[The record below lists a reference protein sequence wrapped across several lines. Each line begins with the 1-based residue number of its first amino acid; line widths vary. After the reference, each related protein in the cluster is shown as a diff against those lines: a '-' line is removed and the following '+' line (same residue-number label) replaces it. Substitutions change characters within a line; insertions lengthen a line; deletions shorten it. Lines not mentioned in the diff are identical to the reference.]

1 MREFELT
8 PEELQELRAAHREAR
23 RKKAKDAYKLNAVI
37 LLGTGWL
44 IDEVAEALLL
54 DRDTV
59 SDYVS
64 RYRQGGIKSLLAW
77 LYVSKKPQLSD
88 DQLRELEV
96 ELDRKIYLNTQQ
108 ICDYVSTTF
117 GVSYSLSG
125 MTKLLHRMNYV
136 FKKPKL
142 CPGKPDKD
150 LQEQFVECYVDFMS
164 KKSEKEAVF
173 FVDAVHAVHN
183 SLVGYGWIKKGS
195 ERDLKANAGRE
206 RFNIHGAMN
215 AETFETVTV
224 MGDANVDSSSTIE
237 LFELL
242 EKLYPLATTIYVIL
256 DNAKYHFSREVQAWV
271 EKSRIKMVNLPAYS
285 PELNMIER
293 LWRVFKTKVL
303 RNVYYEN
310 FKEFKKA
317 CSDFFIN
324 QNDYIDSIQSIMG
337 DGLAAYAEE

>member
-8 PEELQELRAAHREAR
+8 PKELQELRAAHREAR
-23 RKKAKDAYKLNAVI
+23 RKKAKEAYKLNAVI
-37 LLGTGWL
+37 LLGTGWSV
-44 IDEVAEALLL
+44 DEVAEALLL

-59 SDYVS
+59 SDYIA
-64 RYRQGGIKSLLAW
+64 RYRQGGIKSLLASF
-77 LYVSKKPQLSD
+77 YVSKKPQLTD
-88 DQLRELEV
+88 DQLRKLEA
-96 ELDRKIYLNTQQ
+96 ELDQHIYLNTQQ

-117 GVSYSLSG
+117 SVSYSLSG

-150 LQEQFVECYVDFMS
+150 AQEQFVECYVDFMS
-164 KKSEKEAVF
+164 KKTETEAVF

-195 ERDLKANAGRE
+195 ERDLKANAGRA

-224 MGDANVDSSSTIE
+224 MGEANVDASSTVE

-242 EKLYPLATTIYVIL
+242 EKLYPRATTIYVIL
-256 DNAKYHFSREVQAWV
+256 DNAKYHFSTVVQNWV
-271 EKSRIKMVNLPAYS
+271 EKSRIKLVFLPAYS

-303 RNVYYEN
+303 RNIYYEN
-310 FKEFKKA
+310 FTQFKKA
-317 CSDFFIN
+317 CTDFFLN
-324 QNDYIDSIQSIMG
+324 QIDYMDSIQSIMG
-337 DGLAAYAEE
+337 DGLSAYAE

>member
-1 MREFELT
+1 MREFELN
-8 PEELQELRAAHREAR
+8 PEALQELRAAHREAR

-37 LLGTGWL
+37 LLGTGWSV
-44 IDEVAEALLL
+44 DEVAEALLL

-64 RYRQGGIKSLLAW
+64 RYRQGGIKSLLA
-77 LYVSKKPQLSD
+77 LFYVSKKPQLSD
-88 DQLRELEV
+88 DQLRELEN
-96 ELDRKIYLNTQQ
+96 ELEQEIYLNTQQ
-108 ICDYVSTTF
+108 VCNYVLSAF
-117 GVSYSLSG
+117 KVSYSLSG

-150 LQEQFVECYVDFMS
+150 AQEQFVECYVEFMS

-195 ERDLKANAGRE
+195 ERDLKANSGRD

-224 MGDANVDSSSTIE
+224 IGEENVDSSSTID

-242 EKLYPLATTIYVIL
+242 EELYPLATKIYVIL
-256 DNAKYHFSREVQAWV
+256 DNARYHFSTEVQTWV
-271 EKSRIKMVNLPAYS
+271 KKSRIKMVFLPAYS
-285 PELNMIER
+285 PELNLIER

-303 RNVYYEN
+303 RNTYHEN
-310 FKEFKKA
+310 FAQFKKA
-317 CSDFFIN
+317 CTDFFIN
-324 QNDYIDSIQSIMG
+324 QNDYMDSIQSIMG
-337 DGLAAYAEE
+337 DGLAAYVEE